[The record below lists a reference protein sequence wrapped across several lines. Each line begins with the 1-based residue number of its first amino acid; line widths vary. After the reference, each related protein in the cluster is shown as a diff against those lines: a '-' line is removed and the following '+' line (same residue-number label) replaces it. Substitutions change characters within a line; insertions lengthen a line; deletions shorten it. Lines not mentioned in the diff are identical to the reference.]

1 MKEILI
7 VHYTLQKEDIRKTTN
22 KNGNEQFYYLY
33 EEKKKEKKSHHC
45 EKHALL
51 INKKQIFI
59 IIGKIFSALY
69 RDTITVLSTLTV
81 LD

>member
-33 EEKKKEKKSHHC
+33 EEKKRKE
-45 EKHALL
+45 
-51 INKKQIFI
+51 
-59 IIGKIFSALY
+59 
-69 RDTITVLSTLTV
+69 ITSLRKTRFVNQ
-81 LD
+81 